1 MTPAGP
7 RLDDMPRHLTE
18 DDIEV
23 LASTID
29 TLAVAT
35 WDAVVKLARQRLGH
49 AYSRQALSRH
59 PRLRIAL
66 TVRKEQLKHKQ
77 TPRRPRPKTDTEAA
91 FLERIDSLEAEVAR
105 LKADNDAMMT
115 QFAIWAYNTH
125 VLGIPDHRLDAPLQP
140 VNRDYSESGT

>member
-1 MTPAGP
+1 
-7 RLDDMPRHLTE
+7 MPRHLTE

-35 WDAVVKLARQRLGH
+35 WDAVVKLAKERLGH
-49 AYSRQALSRH
+49 AYSRQALSKHARI
-59 PRLRIAL
+59 RIAL
-66 TVRKEQLKHKQ
+66 AARKEQIKRGRSG
-77 TPRRPRPKTDTEAA
+77 RRPRPKTDTEAA